1 MILWG
6 ILTMSSEFTLL
17 TAFLAGLLGSVH
29 CVGMCG
35 GIVGSLTMGIKP
47 EIRQSF
53 FRLVPYLSMYNLGRI
68 LSYMLIG
75 LFAGFLGQ
83 QVAQILPL
91 DNPRLIAMW
100 VSSIFMII
108 LGLYIGGWW
117 RILTVLEKAGSRV
130 WQYLEP
136 WGRRFLPV
144 QTPFHALGLGMIW
157 GWLPCGLVYSVV
169 AFAVTTGDALQG
181 SLLMLAFGVGTLPM
195 MLTLGA
201 TANWLVRIT
210 RHSVVQQI
218 IGALIIVFGLFILFG
233 PHHHKM
239 SHSHEQ
245 HSSHISIPNG

>member
-1 MILWG
+1 M
-6 ILTMSSEFTLL
+6 TSSEL
-17 TAFLAGLLGSVH
+17 TVLSAFLVGLFGSVH

-35 GIVGSLTMGIKP
+35 GIVGSLTMGLS
-47 EIRQSF
+47 ETVRQSWV
-53 FRLVPYLSMYNLGRI
+53 RLVPYLLMYNLGRI
-68 LSYMLIG
+68 LSYMLVG
-75 LFAGFLGQ
+75 LLAGFLGQ
-83 QVAQILPL
+83 QLAHLLPL
-91 DNPRLIAMW
+91 DNPRMVAMW

-117 RILTVLEKAGSRV
+117 RILTMLEKVGSQL
-130 WQYLEP
+130 WKYIEP

-144 QTPFHALGLGMIW
+144 KTPIHALGLGIIW

-181 SLLMLAFGVGTLPM
+181 STLMLAFGIGTLPM

-218 IGALIIVFGLFILFG
+218 IGALLIVFGLFIVFG
-233 PHHHKM
+233 PIIKWRI
-239 SHSHEQ
+239 
-245 HSSHISIPNG
+245 HIMDIVPIW